1 MEKLRKLEIIKLL
14 KELEFIESDLNLKM
28 ETIKEIDDKFN
39 SEIESFINDH
49 PKLKHLL
56 DEKKEY
62 ELKYNTEKV
71 ENDAQIND
79 DEIVTEVKNKKVKAL
94 YRNIAKLIHPDKIG
108 DQNLKDIFIQAK
120 KAYDD
125 NSLLPIISLCDRLN
139 VPYDLDEDEVKLL
152 IGQIDN
158 YKKRLKFLE
167 STYTWQWF
175 VKPEK
180 KEEIFLSFI
189 KSQLTK

>member
-14 KELEFIESDLNLKM
+14 KELEFIESDLNFKI
-28 ETIKEIDDKFN
+28 ETIREIDEKFN
-39 SEIESFINDH
+39 IEIEIFINEH

-62 ELKYNTEKV
+62 ELKNK
-71 ENDAQIND
+71 N
-79 DEIVTEVKNKKVKAL
+79 EIVDNPNNSEIEEITTEVKNQKVKKL
-94 YRNIAKLIHPDKIG
+94 YRNLVKIIHPDKMG
-108 DQNLKDIFIQAK
+108 DENLKDIFIQAK
-120 KAYDD
+120 KAYEE
-125 NSLLPIISLCDRLN
+125 NNLLPIISLCDKLN
-139 VPYDLDEDEVKLL
+139 IPYDLDEGELKLL
-152 IGQIDN
+152 ITQIDSH
-158 YKKRLKFLE
+158 KKRLKFLE

-175 VKPEK
+175 LKPEK

>member
-1 MEKLRKLEIIKLL
+1 VEKLRKLEIIKLL
-14 KELEFIESDLNLKM
+14 KELEYIESDLNLKM
-28 ETIKEIDDKFN
+28 ETIKEIDEKFN
-39 SEIESFINDH
+39 IEIETFINNH

-62 ELKYNTEKV
+62 ELKYNEQKV
-71 ENDAQIND
+71 ENNELINH
-79 DEIVTEVKNKKVKAL
+79 DEVITEVKNKKVKAL

-120 KAYDD
+120 KAYDE

-152 IGQIDN
+152 MGQIDN
-158 YKKRLKFLE
+158 YRKRLKFLE

>member
-14 KELEFIESDLNLKM
+14 KELEYIESDLNLKM
-28 ETIKEIDDKFN
+28 ETIKEIDEKFN
-39 SEIESFINDH
+39 LEIETFINNH

-62 ELKYNTEKV
+62 ELKYNDEKV
-71 ENDAQIND
+71 ENGELINQ
-79 DEIVTEVKNKKVKAL
+79 DEVITEVKNKKVKAL

-120 KAYDD
+120 KAYDE

-152 IGQIDN
+152 MGQIDN